1 MAIKLELEIAEVN
14 VILRTLGKHPF
25 DEIAGLIDKIKQQ
38 GEPQAI
44 EHAKAA
50 EAAKA
55 AETAEA
61 AKAEAP
67 AA

>member
-38 GEPQAI
+38 GEPQAV
-44 EHAKAA
+44 EQAKAA
-50 EAAKA
+50 EEAAKA
-55 AETAEA
+55 AQPAET
-61 AKAEAP
+61 P